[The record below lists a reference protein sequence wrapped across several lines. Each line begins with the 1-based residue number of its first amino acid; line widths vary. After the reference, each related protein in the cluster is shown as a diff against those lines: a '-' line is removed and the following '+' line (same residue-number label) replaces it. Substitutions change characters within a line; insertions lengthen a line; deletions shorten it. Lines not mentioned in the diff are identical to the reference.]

1 MKNEDKGSSP
11 RVRVVVLG
19 NMNVGKS
26 GKFKFINLPLPTS
39 YNIKDAL
46 RKKKSIKY
54 ISSL

>member
-26 GKFKFINLPLPTS
+26 GKFEFINLPLPS

-46 RKKKSIKY
+46 RKKTN
-54 ISSL
+54 